1 MNYDMEYNK
10 YRQAGTNRSTYQIY
24 SGPGVKHVVA
34 DCWSWTDS
42 VMWRTHMVSTI
53 ADWAFKKIF
62 EALWPNGQVNNNE

>member
-34 DCWSWTDS
+34 DC
-42 VMWRTHMVSTI
+42 
-53 ADWAFKKIF
+53 
-62 EALWPNGQVNNNE
+62 